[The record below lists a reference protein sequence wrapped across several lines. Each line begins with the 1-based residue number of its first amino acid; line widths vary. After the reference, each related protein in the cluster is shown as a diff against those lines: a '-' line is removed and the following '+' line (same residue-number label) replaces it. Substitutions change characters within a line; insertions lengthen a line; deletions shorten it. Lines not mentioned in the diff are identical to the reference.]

1 MELKGIYYR
10 LCTSQTKENK
20 NENDNKIIKHKDN
33 NDEDLSSSSDSESEY
48 DIIKETLEVSNQ
60 RRISKAASIKKEKK
74 ASHSDLASEK
84 LKKKKKFRI
93 KKLFRYEKKLLKI
106 QKPSICW
113 IVIGTISQAINGAL
127 MPAIAILFSQI
138 YSIFTLCDQDEQ
150 LRQSLQWMGVIMA
163 IGVGALIVTILL
175 NYSLSLAG
183 SKLTTKLRILMFK
196 SMLKQEISFHDLP
209 ENRSSILSTQ
219 LSTSAPF
226 CRGLTSDKVGLLAQ
240 GFSG

>member
-20 NENDNKIIKHKDN
+20 NENDNEIIKHN
-33 NDEDLSSSSDSESEY
+33 NEDDLSSSSDSESESE
-48 DIIKETLEVSNQ
+48 IKKETLEVPNQ
-60 RRISKAASIKKEKK
+60 RRISKTASIKKENK
-74 ASHSDLASEK
+74 ASHSNLTSEK

-106 QKPSICW
+106 QKPNICW
-113 IVIGTISQAINGAL
+113 IIIGTISQAINGSL

-150 LRQSLQWMGVIMA
+150 MRQSLQWMGVIMA
-163 IGVGALIVTILL
+163 IGIGALIVTILL

-209 ENRSSILSTQ
+209 ENRSSVLSTQ